1 MIDMK
6 DKPVSEVYVE
16 TSVINGSLPR
26 DSQIALISSVFWDR
40 VKAGELVSDSQINY
54 SAAKKQ

>member
-6 DKPVSEVYVE
+6 DKPVSEVYIE

-26 DSQIALISSVFWDR
+26 DCRIALISSVFWDR